1 MEVKELF
8 CVLLRD
14 ALWGSITPLDVSK
27 DQLLK
32 VIKLAKAQTVLGL
45 IANEILK
52 REELASLFSL
62 QYRDRLNYFVQGNFY
77 NSQKQNGSLAT
88 LVLKLREQGIDP
100 ILLKGQG
107 VARNYPMPELRQCGD
122 LDIYVGPENYA
133 KACEMVSAMSN
144 EGESHKVDEDQKHYH
159 TKVGHAYIEVHQYT
173 DVYYPKRLNNVYQ
186 KISDEGLNKGLVPL
200 DFCGVKVLTPTA
212 DFNAFFIFNHFWHHF
227 VTDGVGLRHLCDW
240 TLLLH
245 ANYGKLDE
253 AFLADSLCKMKMMKQ
268 WKVFGCIAVDYLEL
282 PHEEMPFYDA
292 KYRKLAG
299 RVLDLMLKDGNFG
312 HENQKKYHRPKG
324 YLSGKFYSFFKRSG
338 RNLRVFR
345 LFPKEAVVQTYRM
358 FTSGIATIF
367 KEKFSK

>member
-8 CVLLRD
+8 YVLLRD

-133 KACEMVSAMSN
+133 KACEVVLNMSN
-144 EGESHKVDEDQKHYH
+144 KDESHKDVENQKHYH

-173 DVYYPKRLNNVYQ
+173 DVYYPKRLNTVYQ
-186 KISDEGLNKGLVPL
+186 KISDEGLKKGLVPL
-200 DFCGVKVLTPTA
+200 DFCGVQVMTPPVN
-212 DFNAFFIFNHFWHHF
+212 FNVFFVFSHFWHHF
-227 VTDGVGLRHLCDW
+227 ITSGVGLRHLCDW
-240 TLLLH
+240 VLLLH
-245 ANYGKLDE
+245 ASKNQFSEDYISDVL
-253 AFLADSLCKMKMMKQ
+253 SKMKMLRQ
-268 WKVFGCIAVDYLEL
+268 WQVFGCIAVDYLGL
-282 PHEEMPFYDA
+282 PQEEMPFYDA

-299 RVLDLMLKDGNFG
+299 KVLDLMHIEGNFG
-312 HENQKKYHRPKG
+312 HENLKRYNRPKG
-324 YLSGKFYSFFKRSG
+324 YFIGKIYSLMSITK

-345 LFPKEAVVQTYRM
+345 LFPKDATLQYFQTV
-358 FTSGIATIF
+358 TSSIATMF